1 MNFAQ
6 RAATAGA
13 LAALAVAPAAAQE
26 GAADIGTLLLS
37 DPAVKA
43 AMDVVKRDEPQ
54 LLLDQVRLCEIPA
67 PSNEE
72 TLRGAAV
79 KKLFEDA
86 GLKDVRVDAVG
97 NVIATRAGRA
107 PGPRLV
113 MAAHLDTVFPAETE
127 LKFPREG
134 DKFTG
139 PGIGDNCRGLAAL
152 LGVIRT
158 LQKTNLQTEG
168 PVTFVANVGEEA
180 KGNLRGVTYL
190 FNDGMK
196 GQIDRF
202 ISIDGSGE
210 GFTHVGV
217 GAFRYRVTFRGPG
230 GHSYFSF
237 GMANPMFA
245 LGRAIAKVAQFQAPA
260 DPRTTFSVGLVGGGT
275 SVNSIAGE
283 AWFEVDMRSHDRAA
297 LDAINVQ
304 FQKAVAAAVAEENAR
319 WDGNKPVAV
328 EMAVYCW
335 RRFDGWSCSAGPDRA
350 HVEEG
355 CAVEVRELGQ
365 LPDRVLR
372 DRGVEARGIGLLV
385 AELAQQ
391 PDGSP
396 RVMVATADRGDVAD
410 TSRRLPGGITT
421 YPCP

>member
-26 GAADIGTLLLS
+26 GAADIGTLLLA

-97 NVIATRAGRA
+97 NVFATRAGRA
-107 PGPRLV
+107 SGPRLV

-297 LDAINVQ
+297 LDAINAQ
-304 FQKAVAAAVAEENAR
+304 FQKAVADAVAEENAR

-328 EMAVYCW
+328 EMKDIGSRVPGQTAADAAIVVATHAVTKALGLKDFTFLATTDSNIPMALGVPALTIDGGGNGTAGHSVHEM
-335 RRFDGWSCSAGPDRA
+335 FDSTDSWKGTQRA
-350 HVEEG
+350 
-355 CAVEVRELGQ
+355 L
-365 LPDRVLR
+365 
-372 DRGVEARGIGLLV
+372 LLV
-385 AELAQQ
+385 LAL
-391 PDGSP
+391 
-396 RVMVATADRGDVAD
+396 T
-410 TSRRLPGGITT
+410 RR
-421 YPCP
+421 

>member
-26 GAADIGTLLLS
+26 GAADIGTLLLA

-304 FQKAVAAAVAEENAR
+304 FQKAVADAVAEENAR

-328 EMAVYCW
+328 EMKDIGSRVPGQTAADAAIVVATHAVTKALGLKDFTFLATTDSNIPMALGVPALTIDGGGNGTAGHSVHEM
-335 RRFDGWSCSAGPDRA
+335 FDSTDSWKGTQRA
-350 HVEEG
+350 
-355 CAVEVRELGQ
+355 L
-365 LPDRVLR
+365 
-372 DRGVEARGIGLLV
+372 LLV
-385 AELAQQ
+385 LAL
-391 PDGSP
+391 
-396 RVMVATADRGDVAD
+396 T
-410 TSRRLPGGITT
+410 RR
-421 YPCP
+421 